1 MGRMNQVSGLGKD
14 TSGFLI
20 WYQMIWFVLQVMNHS
35 SATDPEQGGL
45 GDVEGRRPGK
55 LFGENTEG
63 EYRNQYLKQ

>member
-1 MGRMNQVSGLGKD
+1 MNQVSGLGKD

-45 GDVEGRRPGK
+45 
-55 LFGENTEG
+55 
-63 EYRNQYLKQ
+63 